1 MFIIYIETILLSLVQ
16 GISEFIPVSSS
27 AHLIIISQLGNFKTN
42 SLEVDISLHLGSLA
56 GIIFYFRSELFNIL
70 KNKNLALLV
79 FVGSLPL
86 IVFGFIIYQTGLIS
100 HLRDIKIIAWTTLI
114 FGILLFY
121 ADKFE
126 IKKSIGYNLNL
137 KNILFIGFFQILELI
152 PGVSRS
158 GITIT
163 ASRLLNFNRFD
174 SSKIAFL
181 LSVPALAGAS
191 LLGLKDIWYLGF
203 NFSMLVLFST
213 ISSFVFSYLTI
224 KYFLIYVKKFN
235 LTIFVIYRIL
245 LSLFLFFIIYI

>member
-1 MFIIYIETILLSLVQ
+1 MISNYFEYENQNLSIDV
-16 GISEFIPVSSS
+16 
-27 AHLIIISQLGNFKTN
+27 
-42 SLEVDISLHLGSLA
+42 SLHIGSFFAVSAYFYKEILNFFENKLLFLKVFISSFPVMIVGFLLLKT
-56 GIIFYFRSELFNIL
+56 GIIDKI
-70 KNKNLALLV
+70 
-79 FVGSLPL
+79 
-86 IVFGFIIYQTGLIS
+86 
-100 HLRDIKIIAWTTLI
+100 RDLETIAWTTLI

-126 IKKSIGYNLNL
+126 IKKSFSYNLNL
-137 KNILFIGFFQILELI
+137 KNILFIGLFQILALI

-163 ASRLLNFNRFD
+163 AGRLLNFNRFD

-203 NFSMLVLFST
+203 DFSMLVLFST
-213 ISSFVFSYLTI
+213 ICSFVFSYLTI